1 MICPICGTDCEE
13 SSICFYCGQDL
24 LEITE
29 VVDYTL
35 MDFEEKI
42 VDCNANYSTNR
53 SKRPNRI
60 SCPKCNSNDCVVRV
74 LNRFI
79 PNLHIYSPEIK
90 KGRCR
95 VCGYQWEM

>member
-1 MICPICGTDCEE
+1 MVCPICGTDCEE
-13 SSICFYCGQDL
+13 SSICFYCGQDM

-35 MDFEEKI
+35 I
-42 VDCNANYSTNR
+42 DCKYSTNG
-53 SKRPNRI
+53 SKRANRI

-79 PNLHIYSPEIK
+79 PNLHIYSQEIK

-95 VCGYQWEM
+95 ECGYQWEM